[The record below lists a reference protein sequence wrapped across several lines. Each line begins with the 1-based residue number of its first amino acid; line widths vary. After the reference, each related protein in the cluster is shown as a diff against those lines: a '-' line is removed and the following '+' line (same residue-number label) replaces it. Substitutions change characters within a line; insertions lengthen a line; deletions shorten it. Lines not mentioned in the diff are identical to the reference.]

1 MAKFP
6 RTEPE
11 VIALANGLIAG
22 LTANTTV
29 YPSPLL
35 TIEELTAN
43 LNKVIASQTRGRRVP
58 KRWYKTRGRASERS
72 FPGRPWERGK
82 RGKIRQTPRNQGL
95 PGAELSLCLLRALP
109 NCPHCCYW
117 HSPTV
122 DSFHRGGIIGAVLA
136 LIMLPMVSSRSPQ
149 SHLQSGLTRMR

>member
-43 LNKVIASQTRGRRVP
+43 LNKVIASQTRDV
-58 KRWYKTRGRASERS
+58 E
-72 FPGRPWERGK
+72 FPRDG
-82 RGKIRQTPRNQGL
+82 IRQE
-95 PGAELSLCLLRALP
+95 AE
-109 NCPHCCYW
+109 
-117 HSPTV
+117 
-122 DSFHRGGIIGAVLA
+122 
-136 LIMLPMVSSRSPQ
+136 PQ
-149 SHLQSGLTRMR
+149 SARSQGDPGNEENEEK